1 MRRCKPQK
9 LFGEIEQEA
18 QPSADAYINTE
29 KYEVI
34 DGVFDPE
41 SESSTIETQQDDE
54 MPADAAW
61 TNLMYH
67 IDHGETESLLS
78 GCVIINNIGNVNR
91 FCI

>member
-9 LFGEIEQEA
+9 LFGEIEQEE

-61 TNLMYH
+61 TKSDVSH
-67 IDHGETESLLS
+67 RPRR
-78 GCVIINNIGNVNR
+78 NR
-91 FCI
+91 MSSVWLRDYKQHW